1 MAKQKQKASG
11 RYSSGYT
18 GTYYDLSCA
27 LSVHKVHSQSKGK
40 AKAKSTSR
48 HSGGRKTAGR

>member
-11 RYSSGYT
+11 QYSSGYT

-27 LSVHKVHSQSKGK
+27 LAVHKVYSQSKEK

-48 HSGGRKTAGR
+48 HTGGRKSAGR

>member
-1 MAKQKQKASG
+1 MAKQKQKDSG
-11 RYSSGYT
+11 QYSSTYT

-27 LSVHKVHSQSKGK
+27 LSVYKVHSQSKGK

>member
-11 RYSSGYT
+11 QYSSGYS

-27 LSVHKVHSQSKGK
+27 LAVHKVHSQSKGK
-40 AKAKSTSR
+40 AKAKNTSR
-48 HSGGRKTAGR
+48 HSGGRKATGR